1 MSNLSPILTLNN
13 KNTIPQMGFGVFL
26 ISSNDEAEKCC
37 LEAFKLGYRHIDTAH
52 IYGNEKG
59 VGKAIKKSGLKREEI
74 FLTSKIWHNE
84 CGEGITLKA
93 IDRMLKRLDVDYLD
107 LLLIHWPVGDYC
119 GAWKDM
125 EKAVNAGKV
134 KSIGLSNFKGKY
146 LEDILKI
153 AKILPV
159 VDQVECHP
167 YAPCDDLR
175 KELDKINC
183 YIEAWSPI
191 GRGNKDLLNEEVL
204 INLAKKYNKTVPQI
218 ILRWHIEKGNII
230 FPKSSNPLHI
240 KENWD
245 IFNFKLTKEEVEK
258 INELKK
264 KPIFTDDFEGKIL
277 LLDLLALK
285 IKN

>member
-1 MSNLSPILTLNN
+1 MESQMLEMNN
-13 KNTIPQMGFGVFL
+13 KLKIPQFGFGMYSL
-26 ISSNDEAEKCC
+26 KDDGQAEKCC

-52 IYGNEKG
+52 LYGNEKG
-59 VGKAIKKSGLKREEI
+59 VGEAIRKSGIPREQI

-84 CGEGITLKA
+84 CGEGITAKA
-93 IDRMLKRLDVDYLD
+93 IDRMLKRLNQPYVD

-125 EKAVNAGKV
+125 EKAVESGKV
-134 KSIGLSNFKGKY
+134 KSIGLSNFKKKN
-146 LEDILKI
+146 LDDILKI
-153 AKILPV
+153 AKIMPV

-191 GRGNKDLLNEEVL
+191 GRGNAELLNEKILVDL
-204 INLAKKYNKTVPQI
+204 SKKYNKSVPQV

-230 FPKSSNPLHI
+230 FPKSSNPAHI
-240 KENWD
+240 KENAN
-245 IFNFKLTKEEVEK
+245 IFDFKLTKEEIEQIDGLKREPIYTAKWEEK
-258 INELKK
+258 LENIASRFVSLE
-264 KPIFTDDFEGKIL
+264 D
-277 LLDLLALK
+277 
-285 IKN
+285 

>member
-1 MSNLSPILTLNN
+1 MTSPMLEMNN
-13 KNTIPQMGFGVFL
+13 KLKIPQMGFGVFL
-26 ISSNDEAEKCC
+26 IRGDELTEQSC

-52 IYGNEKG
+52 VYGNERG
-59 VGKAIKKSGLKREEI
+59 VGSAIKKSGIPREEI
-74 FLTSKIWHNE
+74 FLTSKLWHNE
-84 CGEGITLKA
+84 CGEGITEKA
-93 IDRMLKRLDVDYLD
+93 IDRMLKRLDTTFLD

-125 EKAVNAGKV
+125 EKAVEAGKV
-134 KSIGLSNFKGKY
+134 KSIGLSNFMGKY

-183 YIEAWSPI
+183 KIEAWSPI
-191 GRGNKDLLNEEVL
+191 GRADKNLLNEEVL
-204 INLAKKYNKTVPQI
+204 VNLGKKYNKTAAQV

-230 FPKSSNPLHI
+230 FPKSTNPVHI
-240 KENWD
+240 KENWE
-245 IFNFKLTKEEVEK
+245 IFDFKLTDEEIK
-258 INELKK
+258 QIDRLPKK
-264 KPIFTDDFEGKIL
+264 LLFTEDFETKLKFIGKRGVSL
-277 LLDLLALK
+277 ED
-285 IKN
+285 